1 MKQLLF
7 YLKRLPKRFAM
18 AAAIASAVVA
28 LPLSSMAADPV
39 RIEGSMGVR
48 NISVDPSSN
57 NQYQESTNATYDQV
71 VEFRVFYHNMELPD
85 SEKIAKDLAV
95 NVDMP
100 QGPGKR
106 QEVKVTIKGSNTN
119 TITDSAIVNLNR
131 EDAYLEFVPGST
143 RWDHNP
149 GSRTDARITETISD
163 QKILVG
169 GVLEDAKPCYEYQ
182 AYVRFQARVR
192 VPAVKVVKQ
201 SRVKGANQQ
210 WSNNNIAKPGD
221 TMEYL
226 ITYQNIG
233 NTKQED
239 VVVRD
244 NLPPK
249 TSYVPG
255 TTYLTNST
263 NPNGVKYNSDN
274 IANGGIVIGGYNPG
288 AGAYVKFDVKLP
300 EAKDLACGKTEFR
313 NVGVVQP
320 KGMNEFYNTAIT
332 VVNKECENPTP
343 SYACDLLKV
352 SKGDNRTVT
361 ISEFKTSQ
369 ANGATFKDVVINWG
383 DGTENLTTNNPVGQ
397 KHQYAK
403 DGEYTIR
410 ATARFNVNGQIKEAT
425 SEACIAK
432 VSFATPGTPTTPT
445 PTVLPNTGAGEVMG
459 LFTAVTAAG
468 AVAHRLVLAR
478 RLS

>member
-7 YLKRLPKRFAM
+7 YLKRLPKRIAM
-18 AAAIASAVVA
+18 AAAIASAVIA
-28 LPLSSMAADPV
+28 LPLHSMAADQV
-39 RIEGSMGVR
+39 RLEGSIGVR

-57 NQYQESTNATYDQV
+57 NQYQESTNASYDQV

-85 SEKIAKDLAV
+85 SGKVAENLKVKI
-95 NVDMP
+95 DMP
-100 QGPGKR
+100 TAPGTT
-106 QEVKVTIKGSNTN
+106 QVVKATISADGAN
-119 TITDSAIVNLNR
+119 TITDTATVNINR
-131 EDAYLEFVPGST
+131 ADAYLEYVPNST

-149 GSRTDARITETISD
+149 GSRTDARITETIADSI
-163 QKILVG
+163 ILEG
-169 GVLEDAKPCYEYQ
+169 KKLEDANPCYEYQ

-192 VPAVKVVKQ
+192 IPAVKVVKQ

-210 WSNNNIAKPGD
+210 WSNNNTAKPGD

-233 NTKQED
+233 NTKQEN

-249 TSYVPG
+249 MQYVAG

-274 IANGGIVIGGYNPG
+274 ITNGGIVIGGYNPG
-288 AGAYVKFDVKLP
+288 AGAYVKLEVKVP
-300 EAKDLACGKTEFR
+300 NADQLACGKTEFR
-313 NVGVVQP
+313 NVGVVRP
-320 KGMNEFYNTAIT
+320 EGMNEYYNTAIT
-332 VVNKECENPTP
+332 VVNKECANVPT
-343 SYACDLLKV
+343 YNCDLLKV
-352 SKGDNRTVT
+352 TKGDNRTVT
-361 ISEFKTSQ
+361 ISEFKTSA

-383 DGTENLTTNNPVGQ
+383 DNTDNLTTNNPVGQ

-410 ATARFNVNGQIKEAT
+410 ATARFNVNGQVKEAQ
-425 SEACIAK
+425 SGACEVK
-432 VSFATPGTPTTPT
+432 VNFSTPTVPT
-445 PTVLPNTGAGEVMG
+445 PTVLPNTGAGDVAG
-459 LFTAVTAAG
+459 IFAAVTVAG
-468 AVAHRLVLAR
+468 TFAHRLVLAR
-478 RLS
+478 RFDA